1 MDDRRDAGARRV
13 GRRVDVG
20 DQPHGRRALDRPRK
34 RGEDVPVLRE
44 LDLLQP
50 DRAKLLDEEA
60 REVELLRGRRVRG
73 RVERGL
79 RVDDDVPQEPLEHRL
94 AQLRGERARIARVSQ
109 APRAGETARPW
120 S

>member
-1 MDDRRDAGARRV
+1 M
-13 GRRVDVG
+13 G

-60 REVELLRGRRVRG
+60 REVELLLGARTRVHARL
-73 RVERGL
+73 RL
-79 RVDDDVPQEPLEHRL
+79 RVDPDVAEEPLEDVAREFL
-94 AQLRGERARIARVSQ
+94 GQRARERSPSRQ
-109 APRAGETARPW
+109 ALRAG
-120 S
+120 